1 MHAITP
7 TATERNGKAL
17 PKLWELGS
25 ALAEL
30 ESLIADI
37 LDADDL
43 TEAEKDARAAHTFN
57 EWLQAGANFDE
68 KAAQVAGY
76 IRHVEALAEARKEES
91 RRLRELAAQAENRAS
106 ALRRYLTREMVRT
119 GRSKIEGVRAKL
131 SLRRKPPQVV
141 LHCQP
146 EELPEQFVRVTCE
159 PCLAEIRRALKEQPE
174 LPWASLSEEVEF
186 SLQIR

>member
-7 TATERNGKAL
+7 SATERKGKAL

-37 LDADDL
+37 LDAEDL
-43 TEAEKDARAAHTFN
+43 SEAEKDTRAAHAFN

-68 KAAQVAGY
+68 KAVQVAGY
-76 IRHVEALAEARKEES
+76 IRHVEALADARKEES

-106 ALRRYLTREMVRT
+106 ALRHYLTHEMLST
-119 GRSKIEGVRAKL
+119 GRTRVEGVRAKL
-131 SLRRKPPQVV
+131 SLRRKPPQII

-159 PCLAEIRRALKEQPE
+159 PRLADIRKVLNQSE
-174 LPWASLSEEVEF
+174 LPWASLSDEVEF

>member
-1 MHAITP
+1 MHAIKP
-7 TATERNGKAL
+7 NASGRNGKAL
-17 PKLWELGS
+17 PKLWEIGS

-30 ESLIADI
+30 ESLLADI

-43 TEAEKDARAAHTFN
+43 TEAEKDARAAYAFN

-68 KAAQVAGY
+68 KATQVAGY
-76 IRHVEALAEARKEES
+76 IRHVEALADARKEES
-91 RRLRELAAQAENRAS
+91 RRLRELAAQAENRAA
-106 ALRRYLTREMVRT
+106 ALRRYLTHEMLRT
-119 GRSKIEGVRAKL
+119 GRTRVEGVRAKL

-159 PCLAEIRRALKEQPE
+159 PRLAEIRKALKESE